1 MLKNIER
8 SLTDLLGEDY
18 MRAVCAARSA
28 LTGEDEAQLLR
39 LADER
44 VAFCP
49 ADYAARQEALTVRE
63 GSGYIKW
70 ARGELPFRAGEC
82 VLAEGLEEYDLY
94 GEGEFLVTILK

>member
-39 LADER
+39 LANER

-49 ADYAARQEALTVRE
+49 ADYAARQEALMERI
-63 GSGYIKW
+63 GH
-70 ARGELPFRAGEC
+70 ARRAC
-82 VLAEGLEEYDLY
+82 L
-94 GEGEFLVTILK
+94 

>member
-1 MLKNIER
+1 MELKKLDAAAQAALPVPPER
-8 SLTDLLGEDY
+8 FGAP
-18 MRAVCAARSA
+18 RAVQGGKVCAA
-28 LTGEDEAQLLR
+28 G
-39 LADER
+39 
-44 VAFCP
+44 AFVHIVSGGRFKRFP
-49 ADYAARQEALTVRE
+49 ARQEALTVRE